1 MLFLYLSIYLF
12 IKKKWALGSLII
24 SVALSIKMNIL
35 LFFPPMLVV
44 FVKELGFIR
53 STLNLIIIA
62 LFQIVV
68 GLPFIL
74 TYPAQYFHL
83 AFDFSRQFFYIWTV
97 NWKVWNWPIV
107 PIITKTLTH
116 FQIVSE
122 ELFLSKEFATTLLAL
137 HLGLLVIF
145 GFIWTSSEGGV
156 FATLLG
162 KHHVTQKPYSISAAR
177 KFTFLFFI
185 LVIVVI

>member
-97 NWKVWNWPIV
+97 NWKV
-107 PIITKTLTH
+107 
-116 FQIVSE
+116 
-122 ELFLSKEFATTLLAL
+122 
-137 HLGLLVIF
+137 
-145 GFIWTSSEGGV
+145 
-156 FATLLG
+156 
-162 KHHVTQKPYSISAAR
+162 
-177 KFTFLFFI
+177 
-185 LVIVVI
+185 